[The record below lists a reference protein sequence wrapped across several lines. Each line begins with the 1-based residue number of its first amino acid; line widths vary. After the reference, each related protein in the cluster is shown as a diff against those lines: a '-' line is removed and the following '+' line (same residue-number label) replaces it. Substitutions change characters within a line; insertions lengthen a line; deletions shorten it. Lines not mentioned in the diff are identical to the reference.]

1 MSIFKKL
8 LFITLC
14 FLLTAC
20 VHVDQKNK
28 VEKKYFNSKG
38 FALIYEESHFK
49 NNVINK
55 KINNENIVVMH
66 SFIKKN
72 TTVRIIN
79 PENSKFIETKILKNA
94 IYPNIFNIVVSKKIA
109 DMLNL
114 NIENPYVEVQEL
126 KINKKFVAKKANTFE
141 EEREVALAAPVSEI
155 NVLNLS
161 SNASDNDAVTKKV
174 KYFIKVSD
182 FYYKSTAEDLQ
193 KNLISKTKSNNFFVK
208 KINANKYRLLIG
220 PFKSFN
226 ALKSSYISLN
236 NLGFEGLNVYKE

>member
-8 LFITLC
+8 LFITLF

-20 VHVDQKNK
+20 ANVDQKNK

-72 TTVRIIN
+72 TPVRIVN

-155 NVLNLS
+155 NVSNLS
-161 SNASDNDAVTKKV
+161 INDSDNDAVTKKV

>member
-8 LFITLC
+8 LFITLF

-20 VHVDQKNK
+20 AHVDQKNK
-28 VEKKYFNSKG
+28 AEKKYFNSKG

-155 NVLNLS
+155 DVSNLS
-161 SNASDNDAVTKKV
+161 SAASDNDDVTKKV